1 MMAGDD
7 PSDGRVSRVSI
18 ETLPEGGIRI
28 DDRID
33 RRNYTVRTGG
43 GVSPEPVDGE
53 QFRYPTDV
61 AVAVRTD
68 HLEFLPTGGSFVHE
82 SGDMTEVELFGRE
95 TFPAGD
101 YTVELSGPLKLYAGL
116 EGPFEVEKRAKNL
129 TVDLPSP
136 GTVVVGARSLHERP
150 ATTLTTTEDPM
161 DVMRAVSTFGNELKT
176 VGSKRSYPTLRGH
189 PPALEVGDHLSVPT
203 GLEPPAGD
211 VHLEVPPAL
220 EYVLPVA
227 PLSYYLGAGIRPAE
241 SPALVVDGTRH
252 RLDGPDGFEQTVER
266 TLKRTF
272 FMDCLVRTESPREVV
287 LYERTELDG
296 LEVDLAAL
304 YGRSPAARLEAYL
317 EVPYGDIE
325 GYLPNWR
332 RTAHVQPTRQGI
344 EAVPFLANDLAAVSV
359 HDGIPTE
366 NGESPASPAAP
377 DRSGPGEGLEEV
389 TAPGEVVHLPDTDS
403 VAQAWVGPGVP
414 VGANK
419 TIPEAFRN
427 WQRREQRDDEEV
439 RVAVVCNEESML
451 EEGNR
456 ARDAYGSNLNLPF
469 DVTFHDNLD
478 TEGLRLVFESDLDYV
493 HYVGHVREEGFEC
506 ADGTLDVAPLDE
518 VGVDIAFLNACRS
531 YTQGQKLIEKG
542 AVASVVTF
550 EEVLDEGALRIGKTM
565 ARLLNR
571 GFPLDG
577 ALSVARARSIVGS
590 QYLVLG
596 DGNAD
601 IAQAKGQIPWV
612 AEAESIGEDEYRIQ
626 VTPHPTR
633 GSGMG
638 SQFRPAVSED
648 RAVYLIPK
656 DLPAA
661 TATADRF
668 REYLE
673 SASFPVFIDG
683 EFAWSSDTVEEL

>member
-1 MMAGDD
+1 MVAGDD
-7 PSDGRVSRVSI
+7 PSDDRVSGVSV

-33 RRNYTVRTGG
+33 RRNYTVRTAGD
-43 GVSPEPVDGE
+43 VSPEPVDGE

-61 AVAVRTD
+61 AVAVGTD

-82 SGDMTEVELFGRE
+82 SGDMTDVELFGRE

-101 YTVELSGPLKLYAGL
+101 YTVELSGPLKLYAEL

-136 GTVVVGARSLHERP
+136 ETVVIGARSLHERP
-150 ATTLTTTEDPM
+150 ATTLTTTEDPT

-189 PPALEVGDHLSVPT
+189 PPALEVGDRLSVPA
-203 GLEPPAGD
+203 GLEPPASD

-227 PLSYYLGAGIRPAE
+227 PLSYYLRADIRPGE

-252 RLDGPDGFEQTVER
+252 RLDGPDGFERTVER

-287 LYERTELDG
+287 LYERAELDDD
-296 LEVDLAAL
+296 LEVDLEAL
-304 YGRSPAARLEAYL
+304 YGRPPAARLEAYL

-325 GYLPNWR
+325 GYLPDWR

-344 EAVPFLANDLAAVSV
+344 EAVPFLANDLATVSV
-359 HDGIPTE
+359 HDGVPTE
-366 NGESPASPAAP
+366 NGESPAAP

-414 VGANK
+414 IGANK

-518 VGVDIAFLNACRS
+518 VGVDIAFLNACHS

-612 AEAESIGEDEYRIQ
+612 AEAESIGEDEYRLQ

-633 GSGMG
+633 NSGMG
-638 SQFRPAVSED
+638 SEFRPAVGES
-648 RAVYLIPK
+648 RSMFLVPK
-656 DLPAA
+656 SLPGV
-661 TATADRF
+661 TASADRL
-668 REYLE
+668 REYFK

-683 EFAWSSDTVEEL
+683 EFVWSGSAVERVV